1 MRGLLAASNS
11 GASADGPVAVILGIA
26 VVLIFAGIVART
38 IVRRGSRSRLA
49 TRLSAATASN
59 DSGAPPSIDSKAPPP
74 AVVEGLADVPEP
86 ELARLTS
93 ETLAP
98 LARTL
103 DRARRLR
110 AAEERVAGELESLP
124 AGFWLVERYV
134 LVRARRIP
142 FVVTGATG
150 VFVICATDGA
160 WTPDDLHVLS
170 DAAAEVRSQLPGYDG
185 RVHAA
190 VCMAFDEMEP
200 RSWYGG
206 EEHRGRGGWVM
217 GIDWLKKWMFS
228 FGPEHGLLNG
238 DVRGLDEAS
247 GPFWHRRS
255 RARLPE
261 SRNLG

>member
-1 MRGLLAASNS
+1 MGGPLAASNS
-11 GASADGPVAVILGIA
+11 GASVHGTLAVFLGIA
-26 VVLIFAGIVART
+26 VALVFAGI
-38 IVRRGSRSRLA
+38 IVRTFVRRRS
-49 TRLSAATASN
+49 TQPSTSSAAN
-59 DSGAPPSIDSKAPPP
+59 DSRDRASIDATPAPRS
-74 AVVEGLADVPEP
+74 VVEGLADAPEP
-86 ELARLTS
+86 ELVRLTP

-98 LARTL
+98 LARML

-110 AAEERVAGELESLP
+110 AAEDRVARELDSLP
-124 AGFWLVERYV
+124 AGFWLLERYV

-142 FVVTGATG
+142 FLVAGPTG
-150 VFVICATDGA
+150 VFLVCATDGA
-160 WTPDDLHVLS
+160 WTPDDLYVLS

-206 EEHRGRGGWVM
+206 EEHQGRGGSVM
-217 GIDWLKKWMFS
+217 GIDWLKKWLFS
-228 FGPEHGLLNG
+228 LGPEHGLLNG
-238 DVRGLDEAS
+238 DVRRLDEAS
-247 GPFWHRRS
+247 GPFWDRRS

>member
-1 MRGLLAASNS
+1 MSGPLATSNS
-11 GASADGPVAVILGIA
+11 GASADGTLAVILGIA
-26 VVLIFAGIVART
+26 VVLIFAGT
-38 IVRRGSRSRLA
+38 IVRAIVRRRS
-49 TRLSAATASN
+49 TRPSAATATN
-59 DSGAPPSIDSKAPPP
+59 DSRDPASIDATAAPH
-74 AVVEGLADVPEP
+74 AVVEGLADAPEP
-86 ELARLTS
+86 ELMRLTS

-98 LARTL
+98 FARTL

-110 AAEERVAGELESLP
+110 AAEERVARELESLP
-124 AGFWLVERYV
+124 AGFWLLERYV

-142 FVVTGATG
+142 FLVAGPTG
-150 VFVICATDGA
+150 VFLICATDGA

-190 VCMAFDEMEP
+190 VCMAFDEMQP

-206 EEHRGRGGWVM
+206 EEHQGRGGWVM
-217 GIDWLKKWMFS
+217 GIDWLKKWMLS

-238 DVRGLDEAS
+238 DVRRLDEAS
-247 GPFWHRRS
+247 GPVWDRRT

-261 SRNLG
+261 GRNLG